1 MRIGISAVPAFLL
14 ACFST
19 SAFAEWGLNV
29 PQGVTRISREVY
41 DLHMI
46 IFYIC
51 VVIAVIVFGVMMYS
65 IIYHRKSRGAEA
77 HHFHESTLVE
87 IIWTIIPFVILIVMA
102 IPATSALID
111 MYDASESELDV
122 QVTGYQW
129 KWRYTYL
136 DEELDFFS
144 NMSTPQEQINNEE
157 EKGEHYLLEVDN
169 PLVLPINTK
178 IRFLLTANDVI
189 HSWWVPDLAAKKDT
203 TPGFINEPWTVIEE
217 PGIYRGQCTELCGKG
232 HGYMPIVVKA
242 VSKDEYATWLQEQ
255 KAQAASA
262 NEVKEMS
269 YDELYALGE
278 KVYNTNCLACHQAT
292 GLGMPPV
299 FPALKGSELATKKDR
314 INDHINVVA
323 NGKAGTAMAAY
334 KDQLTVAEMA
344 AVVTYERNAWDNNT
358 GDTVTPAQVDAF
370 LNQASDEKQ

>member
-189 HSWWVPDLAAKKDT
+189 HSWWVPDLAVKKDT
-203 TPGFINEPWTVIEE
+203 IPGFINEAWTVIEE

-242 VSKDEYATWLQEQ
+242 VPKDEYATWLQEQ

>member
-189 HSWWVPDLAAKKDT
+189 HSWWVPDLAVKKDT
-203 TPGFINEPWTVIEE
+203 IPGFINEAWSVIEE